1 MSQTSVLYDV
11 PGPRALARNRI
22 LSVVTIAVVVALAAL
37 IIYRLGVTG
46 NLSANKWQIFGYAAI
61 WTQIAKALWATLS
74 AFLVAAVGALAL
86 GFILAIGRLSD
97 HAWVRIP
104 VTVVVEVL
112 RAIPVLI
119 LMMLLYYA
127 LPGLGV
133 KMDPFWAVVI
143 ALIAYNGSVLSEV
156 IRSGVEA
163 LPRGQSEAGYAIG
176 LRKTGVMQLI
186 LLPQAI
192 RSMLPVIIAQ
202 LVVTLKDTA
211 LGSIITYNE
220 LLYLAKLMGS
230 QTNYGTPYIPVTIVI
245 GAVYILTC
253 VLLSYLATVAQKRIS
268 QNPKV
273 QGTTEVEAKP
283 VGNAGNVTDTEL
295 ILVQQSD
302 VLELEE
308 DERQRAKHDK
318 AEAQRQIDLRKKE
331 DGDRP

>member
-11 PGPRALARNRI
+11 PGPRALARNKLLGI
-22 LSVVTIAVVVALAAL
+22 ITVVVIVGLVAFL
-37 IIYRLGVTG
+37 IYRLGATG

-61 WTQIAKALWATLS
+61 WTQIAQALWATLS

-86 GFILAIGRLSD
+86 GFVLAIGRLSD

-104 VTVVVEVL
+104 FTVVVEGL

-119 LMMLLYYA
+119 LMMLMYYG
-127 LPGLGV
+127 LPAIGI
-133 KMDPFWAVVI
+133 KMEPFWAVVI

-156 IRSGVEA
+156 IRSGVQS
-163 LPRGQSEAGYAIG
+163 LPSGQAEAGYAIG
-176 LRKTGVMQLI
+176 LRKSGVMQII

-192 RSMLPVIIAQ
+192 RAMLPVIIAQ

-220 LLYLAKLMGS
+220 LLYMAKLIGG
-230 QTNYGTPYIPVTIVI
+230 QADYGRPYIPVTIVI
-245 GAVYILTC
+245 GAIYIATC
-253 VLLSYLATVAQKRIS
+253 VLLSWLATIVQKRIS

-273 QGTTEVEAKP
+273 IAGAAPEPLT
-283 VGNAGNVTDTEL
+283 NAGNVTDTEL

-308 DERQRAKHDK
+308 DERQKAKHDL
-318 AEAQRQIDLRKKE
+318 AEAQRQSDLRKRD
-331 DGDRP
+331 DGDRV